1 MSSDECD
8 YSWRMR
14 TAQDLVETMRKHR
27 SDLPN
32 VEAKSARG
40 GFPASVIPTLS
51 ALSNLPGGGWIVLG
65 VDEHQGFAPVT
76 LDNPAE
82 LVHTLVSKARQ
93 GFDPPVAIEA
103 NIDIVDGHQVVLV
116 RIGETPP
123 SAKPCRIVSTGDA
136 YMRFWDGDYR
146 LSEIEIQGFLANRTQ
161 PTFDRDAVPGAALAD
176 LDAHLLQSLM
186 LTARRSDSR
195 LTRIDD
201 DRVLLRKLGVL
212 TDDDSVTLAGVL
224 ALGDYPQQWF
234 PNFVIQAAVED
245 DGDDRKDV
253 RFSDAR
259 RFSGPIPVMLD
270 EALAWVRQRGR
281 ERIVNAPDGRVQSE
295 FDYPTIAVREL
306 LSNALV
312 HRDLA
317 PWAASRAIELRL
329 RRDRFVLTNPGGLFG
344 VTIDRLGHEQL
355 TSARNLSL
363 VRLCQYV
370 ELRDGR
376 VVEMLASGIPEVLR
390 SVNEAGLPAPTFLDQ
405 GLRFTA
411 ILFRKRTRAEGTP
424 VAQTSH
430 TGKLT
435 PAELRIVEAIAAGA
449 STVTEI
455 AAVLG
460 RSDSAVQKTLQRL
473 RRSGKVEISGGRGA
487 HHTRYTL
494 N

>member
-1 MSSDECD
+1 MSSDEFR
-8 YSWRMR
+8 YSSRMR
-14 TAQDLVETMRKHR
+14 TAQDLVETMRQHS

-40 GFPASVIPTLS
+40 GFPVSLGPTLS

-65 VDEHQGFAPVT
+65 VAENQSFAPVG
-76 LDNPAE
+76 LDDPAA
-82 LVHTLVSKARQ
+82 LIHTLVSKARQ

-103 NIDIVDGHQVVLV
+103 NLDIVDDQTVVLA

-123 SAKPCRIVSTGDA
+123 SAKPCRVRSTGDA

-161 PTFDRDAVPGAALAD
+161 PAFDRDIAPEASLAD
-176 LDAHLLQSLM
+176 LDPTLVQSLM
-186 LTARRSDSR
+186 LTARRSDGR

-201 DRVLLRKLGVL
+201 DRILLRKLGVL
-212 TDDDSVTLAGVL
+212 TDDDRVTVAGLL

-234 PNFVIQAAVED
+234 PNFVIQAAVAADADED
-245 DGDDRKDV
+245 HSV
-253 RFSDAR
+253 RYSDTK
-259 RFSGPIPVMLD
+259 RFGGPIPVMLD

-281 ERIVNAPDGRVQSE
+281 ERIVNAPDGRVRSE
-295 FDYPTIAVREL
+295 LDYPTVAVREL

-317 PWAASRAIELRL
+317 PWSASRAIELRL
-329 RRDRFVLTNPGGLFG
+329 RHDRLVLTNPGGLFG

-390 SVNEAGLPAPTFLDQ
+390 TVDEAGLPAPAFLDQ

-411 ILFRKRTRAEGTP
+411 ILFRQRVKDHGAPPLPATEGDEL
-424 VAQTSH
+424 S
-430 TGKLT
+430 
-435 PAELRIVEAIAAGA
+435 PAEQRVVNAIAAGG
-449 STVTEI
+449 STVSEL
-455 AAVLG
+455 AAALG
-460 RSDSAVQKTLQRL
+460 RSDSAIQKTLKRL
-473 RRSGKVEISGGRGA
+473 RNAGRVEIIGGRGA
-487 HHTRYTL
+487 HDTHYTIA
-494 N
+494 